1 MPGSPG
7 SNSGG
12 NPKGE
17 TTGWPGLWASV
28 SIHRGFSA
36 WEQGTTMRVHIPAS
50 SPMNEALRPSGREC
64 AYPQG
69 PNGHQETHLGHS
81 AHTDCTC
88 AHQVLEQNAGAR
100 LWLPRLA

>member
-7 SNSGG
+7 SNLGR

-17 TTGWPGLWASV
+17 ITGWPASV

-36 WEQGTTMRVHIPAS
+36 WEQGTTMLVHIPAS
-50 SPMNEALRPSGREC
+50 SPMNEALMPGGREC

-69 PNGHQETHLGHS
+69 PNGHQETQTLRAFRTYRLHM
-81 AHTDCTC
+81 CT
-88 AHQVLEQNAGAR
+88 
-100 LWLPRLA
+100 PSS